1 MLESDQSNHE
11 HWITYAEAGELLGI
25 STQAARMLAK
35 RRGWPRRTPN
45 AYGDRALVLLPSD
58 VVVQPRTAL
67 SAERTGYVAN
77 SDSDQSIAPD
87 RANVQPFADAV
98 EALRE
103 QLGTIHRQ
111 VEEANARA
119 DRAELRAD
127 NERRRADEEHA
138 RAEQQ
143 IERLLKEL
151 SESRTT
157 ERLATAELA
166 DLRCRLDQAD
176 VDRRQTLDRLAAAQE
191 RTAALLTAHRAPL
204 PAPAASP
211 VPARRAWWPWRRA

>member
-1 MLESDQSNHE
+1 
-11 HWITYAEAGELLGI
+11 
-25 STQAARMLAK
+25 MLAK
-35 RRGWPRRTPN
+35 RRGWARRTPN
-45 AYGDRALVLLPSD
+45 AYGDRALVLLPDD

-67 SAERTGYVAN
+67 SAEYTGYTASSN
-77 SDSDQSIAPD
+77 SDPPIAPD

-103 QLGTIHRQ
+103 QLGIMRRQ

-127 NERRRADEEHA
+127 DERRRADEERA

-151 SESRTT
+151 SESRTA
-157 ERLATAELA
+157 ERLMTAESA
-166 DLRCRLDQAD
+166 DLRRRLDQREAD
-176 VDRRQTLDRLAAAQE
+176 HRQALDRLVAAQE
-191 RTAALLTAHRAPL
+191 RIAYC
-204 PAPAASP
+204 
-211 VPARRAWWPWRRA
+211 